1 MLKLTLWGLPVLSAT
16 GTKSRAPDRE
26 QLRSAMQYYLP
37 VPAQAQIAP
46 TASDGDVRVNPHN
59 AHFAG
64 MASRFTQN
72 LRLPAQRTLRV
83 RWIE

>member
-46 TASDGDVRVNPHN
+46 TASDGDVRVNPITLI
-59 AHFAG
+59 
-64 MASRFTQN
+64 SRDGFSIYAKSAPSCSEN
-72 LRLPAQRTLRV
+72 LRV